1 MEIKTKFN
9 IGEKVFYNLVNILT
23 VVKAHPLFN
32 DKEIFNHCYGE
43 GFVVGIEISFD
54 VNDKKPVIQYI
65 INDRKDAD
73 VEDIAF
79 LECSGALKYDE
90 EIVSNNREEL
100 EKTIH
105 DIHIAELKIMN
116 EKIVNLMK

>member
-9 IGEKVFYNLVNILT
+9 IGEKVFYTLNSILT
-23 VVKAHPLFN
+23 VVKRNPLCTN
-32 DKEIFNHCYGE
+32 KEIFNCCYGE

-54 VNDKKPVIQYI
+54 VNDKKPIIMYI
-65 INDRKDAD
+65 INDNVKVDA
-73 VEDIAF
+73 EDITE
-79 LECSGALKYDE
+79 LKCIGAKYNED
-90 EIVSNNREEL
+90 IVSNNREEL

-105 DIHIAELKIMN
+105 DVHIAELKTMN